1 MGPNPNLGKTLRST
15 AFAAFK
21 QNPNTRITNNY
32 GHTFF
37 QKSSSRFLFMTS
49 WPPSNNQA
57 MTTSPSITA
66 DPNLPVTHAYV
77 RGDGDLSQT
86 GAISLTIAA
95 DVTGVP
101 GDVNMI
107 DMIDMNPLS
116 VNNDVPPTNNGVFTA
131 PAFNSSVLRQTSKAL
146 LRESFD
152 LSNTTPHSVM
162 IAQSAPLIK
171 ALLDAASS
179 LGVRVHRTDRARLLS
194 TFGLQMSEIDYG
206 GARNSGVYLLERD
219 GRFILLVAVPSA
231 SIAAP
236 GPASVNRN
244 GVVTTTFNAM
254 QITRALT
261 GQPLLDPESS
271 AYIGGTRPSSSS
283 SAMVDLLARSNVNVP
298 YISASQRGGKATV
311 DSHGP
316 QLANGGRAGG
326 RGRGGLYIR
335 QQGANRWIRFRLMS
349 SCANNLGI
357 KKSTLSIKLKKSG
370 GGLFRIT
377 KKSITV
383 EWKDGK
389 GEAPEDWD
397 WAYGEEPEEEDED
410 EDGEGGEGGEA

>member
-162 IAQSAPLIK
+162 IAQSTPVIK

-194 TFGLQMSEIDYG
+194 TFGLLMSEIDYG
-206 GARNSGVYLLERD
+206 GGSNFGVYLLERD

-271 AYIGGTRPSSSS
+271 AYIGGTHPSSSS
-283 SAMVDLLARSNVNVP
+283 SAMVDVLARSNVNVP
-298 YISASQRGGKATV
+298 YSSAPQRGGRAGGKASV

-316 QLANGGRAGG
+316 QLANGARAGGRAGG

-335 QQGANRWIRFRLMS
+335 QQGANRWIRFRLKS
-349 SCANNLGI
+349 SCANYLGI
-357 KKSTLSIKLKKSG
+357 TQITLSKKLKSG
-370 GGLFRIT
+370 GGCSELR
-377 KKSITV
+377 KK
-383 EWKDGK
+383 
-389 GEAPEDWD
+389 A
-397 WAYGEEPEEEDED
+397 
-410 EDGEGGEGGEA
+410 

>member
-1 MGPNPNLGKTLRST
+1 
-15 AFAAFK
+15 
-21 QNPNTRITNNY
+21 
-32 GHTFF
+32 
-37 QKSSSRFLFMTS
+37 MTS

-162 IAQSAPLIK
+162 IAQSTPVIK

-316 QLANGGRAGG
+316 QLANGGKIGGKATVDSHGPQLANGPQASVDSHGPQLANGGRAGG